1 MVGATRKARVVGR
14 SALSPRV
21 TELTLAVE
29 GDEPFRWLAGQHVT
43 LRPDLP
49 SGAPS
54 AFSIAAAPSQ
64 TGLRR
69 LSLALSNGSSLLA
82 HMEVGSLVALEGPF
96 GALTWQSAPS
106 ALLVG
111 AGTGL
116 APLRAIVHD
125 ALGSD
130 EATPVVLVAGNRS
143 ELDLLWHSELVTLT
157 SEHPRFRYEPVVS
170 QPDATW
176 RGRRGYVQ
184 EHLEEITAGLAP
196 GFRAY
201 LCGSHRM
208 VNACRELLA
217 KVGVTGERIFHE
229 ADA

>member
-1 MVGATRKARVVGR
+1 MVGATRNARVVGR
-14 SALSPRV
+14 STLSPRV

-43 LRPDLP
+43 LRPELP
-49 SGAPS
+49 GGGAS

-69 LSLALSNGSSLLA
+69 LSLALSNGATLLA

-96 GALTWQSAPS
+96 GALTWHPAPG

-116 APLRAIVHD
+116 SPLRAIVHD

-143 ELDLLWHSELVTLT
+143 ELDLLWHAELRTLA

-170 QPDATW
+170 QPDANW
-176 RGRRGYVQ
+176 LGRRGRVQ
-184 EHLEEITAGLAP
+184 EHLAEIVGGLPA

-201 LCGSHRM
+201 LCGNSRM
-208 VNACRELLA
+208 VEECRALLGA
-217 KVGVTGERIFHE
+217 HDVTPERIHYE

>member
-1 MVGATRKARVVGR
+1 MVGVTRYARVVGR
-14 SALSPRV
+14 SALSSRV

-43 LRPDLP
+43 LRPNLP
-49 SGAPS
+49 SGEAS
-54 AFSIAAAPSQ
+54 AYSIAAAPSQ

-69 LSLALSNGSSLLA
+69 LSLALSDGATLLA
-82 HMEVGSLVALEGPF
+82 HSELGSLVSLEGPF
-96 GALTWQSAPS
+96 GALTWHPAPG

-116 APLRAIVHD
+116 APLRAIAHD

-143 ELDLLWHSELVTLT
+143 ELDLLWHTELVTLA
-157 SEHPRFRYEPVVS
+157 SEHSRFRYEPVVS

-176 RGRRGYVQ
+176 SGRRGYVQ
-184 EHLEEITAGLAP
+184 EHLEEIAGGLPP
-196 GFRAY
+196 GFRVY
-201 LCGSHRM
+201 LCGSRRM
-208 VNACRELLA
+208 VDECRELLG
-217 KVGVTGERIFHE
+217 KLDVSPERILYE
-229 ADA
+229 ADT

>member
-1 MVGATRKARVVGR
+1 M
-14 SALSPRV
+14 
-21 TELTLAVE
+21 TELTLAIE
-29 GDEPFRWLAGQHVT
+29 GDEPFRWLAGQHVR

-49 SGAPS
+49 SGAAS

-69 LSLALSNGSSLLA
+69 LSLALSNGGALLA
-82 HMEVGSLVALEGPF
+82 QMEVGSLVGLEGPF
-96 GALTWQSAPS
+96 GAFTWQPAPG

-143 ELDLLWHSELVTLT
+143 ELDLLWHVELATLA

-176 RGRRGYVQ
+176 RGRRGHVQ
-184 EHLEEITAGLAP
+184 EHLEQITSSLP
-196 GFRAY
+196 SGFGAY

-208 VNACRELLA
+208 VNACRELLG
-217 KVGVTGERIFHE
+217 KLGLTPERIRYE

>member
-1 MVGATRKARVVGR
+1 
-14 SALSPRV
+14 V
-21 TELTLAVE
+21 TELTLAIE

-49 SGAPS
+49 NGEA
-54 AFSIAAAPSQ
+54 AFFSIAAAPSQ

-69 LSLALSNGSSLLA
+69 FSLALSNGAGVLA
-82 HMEVGSLVALEGPF
+82 HMDVGSLIALDGPF
-96 GALTWQSAPS
+96 GALTWHPAPA

-143 ELDLLWHSELVTLT
+143 ELDLLWHGELGTLA

-176 RGRRGYVQ
+176 RGRSGHVQ
-184 EHLEEITAGLAP
+184 QHLEEIAGGLPA

-201 LCGSHRM
+201 LCGSRSM
-208 VNACRELLA
+208 VDACRELLG
-217 KVGVTGERIFHE
+217 KLDVTPERILYE